1 MFITNDFNYLHKLEQ
16 NLGNI
21 PIFSKYIQSWMDGLL
36 VIVRRERFGRRLS
49 HSTYVPFKRMI
60 LIL

>member
-1 MFITNDFNYLHKLEQ
+1 MFITNDFYYLHKLEQ
-16 NLGNI
+16 NLDNI

-36 VIVRRERFGRRLS
+36 VIVGRERFGRRLS
-49 HSTYVPFKRMI
+49 HSMCVPCKGMI